1 MIAAA
6 LAFLI
11 ETAFGLFTFALLL
24 RFYLQW
30 ARAPFRN
37 PVSDFLHALTDF
49 AVRPARRLIPG
60 LWGLDFSTLTL
71 AWLAEFVESWLTLL
85 IRGFDVGPHAGAVAG
100 ALAALALV
108 KVLKLLVYIVMGAV
122 LIQAVLSW
130 VAPYSPVMPLLSSM
144 ARPWTRLFQR
154 FIPPVGN
161 VDLSPLFVLVACQ
174 LILMVPLAVLESMV
188 LRML

>member
-1 MIAAA
+1 MIAGAA
-6 LAFLI
+6 AFLI

-30 ARAPFRN
+30 ARAAHRN
-37 PVSDFLHALTDF
+37 PVSEFLHALTDF

-71 AWLAEFVESWLTLL
+71 AWLVQFIESWLVLAL
-85 IRGFDVGPHAGAVAG
+85 RGWDPGHQVGAAIS
-100 ALAALALV
+100 ALALLAV
-108 KVLKLLVYIVMGAV
+108 VRVLKMLVYIIMGAV
-122 LIQAVLSW
+122 LIQAILSW
-130 VAPYSPVMPLLSSM
+130 VAPSSPIMPLLSGM

-161 VDLSPLFVLVACQ
+161 VDLSPLFVLIACQ
-174 LILMVPLAVLESMV
+174 LLLMVPLAVLESMV

>member
-1 MIAAA
+1 MIAGA

-30 ARAPFRN
+30 ARAPHRN

-71 AWLAEFVESWLTLL
+71 AWLAQFLESWLTLAV
-85 IRGFDVGPHAGAVAG
+85 RGWELGPQVGAGLA
-100 ALAALALV
+100 ALALLALV
-108 KVLKLLVYIVMGAV
+108 KVLKLLVYIIMGAV
-122 LIQAVLSW
+122 LIQAILSW
-130 VAPYSPVMPLLSSM
+130 VAPQSPVMPLLSSM
-144 ARPWTRLFQR
+144 ARPWTRVFQR

-174 LILMVPLAVLESMV
+174 LIIMVPLAVVESMV
-188 LRML
+188 LRLL

>member
-1 MIAAA
+1 MIAGA

-30 ARAPFRN
+30 ARAPHRN
-37 PVSDFLHALTDF
+37 PASDFLRAFTDF
-49 AVRPARRLIPG
+49 AVRPARRVIPG

-71 AWLAEFVESWLTLL
+71 AWLVQLLELWLMLAV
-85 IRGFDVGPHAGAVAG
+85 RGWEPGPQVGAAIA
-100 ALAALALV
+100 ALGLLALV

-122 LIQAVLSW
+122 LIQAILSW
-130 VAPYSPVMPLLSSM
+130 VAPQSPVMPLLASM

-161 VDLSPLFVLVACQ
+161 VDLSPLFVLIACQ
-174 LILMVPLAVLESMV
+174 LVLMVPLALLESTV
-188 LRML
+188 SRLL